1 MKKLTL
7 TLFAVLLAASLPALA
22 QKQPFYPEDALR
34 EIQIEAGASKIN
46 AGFLQVNYT
55 QLFYKRLAWRAG
67 AQIAANSQ
75 GYEYL
80 IGAPVAFVLR
90 SEMGTTEEA
99 IGNAFTMATSPVYD
113 PYTYREGDLE
123 RSLAQSVA
131 GAILGFLI
139 RRIDVY
145 AGVTPGYYLGPAS
158 VEPELRPYGRF
169 FLSADAGLSLSFP
182 IWRFT
187 LSATP
192 SLHYALLGVRSP
204 NEGYN
209 HFYFSMSFGLG
220 YLF

>member
-1 MKKLTL
+1 MKRILVL
-7 TLFAVLLAASLPALA
+7 VLLLAASLPVLA

-34 EIQIEAGASKIN
+34 ETQVEVGGSRIS

-55 QLFYKRLAWRAG
+55 KLYYKRFAWRAG
-67 AQIAANSQ
+67 GQFVLNPD
-75 GYEYL
+75 GYEYML
-80 IGAPVAFVLR
+80 GVPLAIMYR
-90 SEMGTTEEA
+90 SETATTEQA
-99 IGNAFTMATSPVYD
+99 LDNALTVSYD
-113 PYTYREGDLE
+113 PDPYYYYE
-123 RSLAQSVA
+123 RDNLAGS
-131 GAILGFLI
+131 ILLSALAFLI

-145 AGVTPGYYLGPAS
+145 AGITPGYYLGPAD
-158 VEPELRPYGRF
+158 VAPELRPYGRF
-169 FLSADAGLSLSFP
+169 FLSADAGLSLSIP

-209 HFYFSMSFGLG
+209 HLYFSMSFGLG

>member
-1 MKKLTL
+1 MKRILVL
-7 TLFAVLLAASLPALA
+7 VLLLAASLPVLA

-34 EIQIEAGASKIN
+34 EFQIEAGASKIN
-46 AGFLQVNYT
+46 AAFLQVNYT

-90 SEMGTTEEA
+90 SEMATTDQA
-99 IGNAFTMATSPVYD
+99 IDNAFTMAASPVYD
-113 PYTYREGDLE
+113 PYSYREVDLE

-158 VEPELRPYGRF
+158 VERELRPYGRF
-169 FLSADAGLSLSFP
+169 FLSADAGLSLSIP

-209 HFYFSMSFGLG
+209 HLYFSMSFGLG

>member
-1 MKKLTL
+1 MKRILVL
-7 TLFAVLLAASLPALA
+7 VLLLAASLPVLA

-34 EIQIEAGASKIN
+34 EFQIEAGASKIN
-46 AGFLQVNYT
+46 AAFLQVNYT

-67 AQIAANSQ
+67 GQFVLNPD
-75 GYEYL
+75 GYEYML
-80 IGAPVAFVLR
+80 GVPLAIMYR
-90 SEMGTTEEA
+90 SETATTGQA
-99 IGNAFTMATSPVYD
+99 LDNALTVSYD
-113 PYTYREGDLE
+113 PDPYYYYE
-123 RSLAQSVA
+123 RDNLAGS
-131 GAILGFLI
+131 ILLSALAFLF

-169 FLSADAGLSLSFP
+169 FLSADAGLSLSIP

-209 HFYFSMSFGLG
+209 HLYFSMSFGLG

>member
-1 MKKLTL
+1 MKRILVL
-7 TLFAVLLAASLPALA
+7 VLLLAASLPVLA

-34 EIQIEAGASKIN
+34 EFQIEAGASKIN
-46 AGFLQVNYT
+46 AAFLQVNYT

-67 AQIAANSQ
+67 GQFVLNPD
-75 GYEYL
+75 GYEYML
-80 IGAPVAFVLR
+80 GVPLAIMYR
-90 SEMGTTEEA
+90 SETATTGQA
-99 IGNAFTMATSPVYD
+99 LDNALTVSYD
-113 PYTYREGDLE
+113 PDPYYYYE
-123 RSLAQSVA
+123 RDNLAGS
-131 GAILGFLI
+131 ILLSALAFLI

-145 AGVTPGYYLGPAS
+145 AGITPGYYLGPAD
-158 VEPELRPYGRF
+158 VAPELRPYGRF
-169 FLSADAGLSLSFP
+169 FLSADAGLSLSIP

-209 HFYFSMSFGLG
+209 HLYFSMSFGLG